1 MLFVGMVPCCRM
13 KPTSAQKPTHD
24 VITVGSAVI
33 DEYATSHAF
42 ELMPSAKAPDG
53 FNTCF
58 PMGAKLGLTGL
69 VQETGGG
76 ATNAAVTFSRLG
88 LRAAA
93 VCRVGRDLFGD
104 HIVQRLDE
112 EGVRTS
118 YVQRDAEL
126 RTGQSIILV
135 ADIGY
140 RSILVHRG
148 ASAKIDRRE
157 IPWNKL
163 RPRWFYVTAQGGNL
177 GLLSL
182 ILERA
187 EQTGAR
193 VAWNPG
199 NAELEKSLPRLT
211 PLIRRVDI
219 LDLNREEAAL
229 LAHKPVRHLR
239 SIVDKLGDLPKI
251 ALLCS
256 DGPRG
261 AYLASRGYTWHCP
274 SLPGKRVNTTGAGDA
289 LGSGFVAGFMQ
300 TCDLALG
307 LKVGMLNALGVIT
320 HMGAK
325 AGILKRWPTER
336 ELARVKVKAVR
347 LRD

>member
-1 MLFVGMVPCCRM
+1 MLFVGMVPCSRM
-13 KPTSAQKPTHD
+13 KPTAAPKPTHD
-24 VITVGSAVI
+24 VITIGSAVI
-33 DEYATSHAF
+33 DEYAMSHAF

-69 VQETGGG
+69 TQETGGG

-88 LRAAA
+88 FRAATI
-93 VCRVGRDLFGD
+93 CRVGRDLLGE
-104 HIVQRLDE
+104 HIVRRLDA
-112 EGVRTS
+112 EGVRTA
-118 YVQRDAEL
+118 YAQRDPEL
-126 RTGQSIILV
+126 HTGQSIILV
-135 ADIGY
+135 SDIGY
-140 RSILVHRG
+140 RSILVYRG

-157 IPWNKL
+157 IPWTKL
-163 RPRWFYVTAQGGNL
+163 RPRWFYVTALGGNL

-187 EQTGAR
+187 EQVGAR

-199 NAELEKSLPRLT
+199 NAELEKGLPRLT

-229 LAHKPVRHLR
+229 LTHKPARHLR
-239 SIVDKLGDLPKI
+239 SIVGKLSDLPKI
-251 ALLCS
+251 AFLCT

-261 AYLASRGYTWHCP
+261 AYLASRGCTWHCP

-289 LGSGFVAGFMQ
+289 LGSGFVAGFMR
-300 TCDLALG
+300 TCDLVTG

-325 AGILKRWPTER
+325 VGILKRWPSER
-336 ELARVKVKAVR
+336 ELARVKVRSVR